1 MKRPNIWLLA
11 TSVFCL
17 TACGGD
23 GSSNS
28 DVETKTFEDFADEVS
43 QSAGDDAVDCGIVE
57 IGESEVSTNTCVAE
71 AFINGEA
78 FYSIYELQGVDS
90 SVGGALS
97 GDAEGE
103 VLQWEFDSNPTG
115 GVPASSSEIEST
127 VCVDAEL
134 SGSVDTGYAEIFTC
148 AQAG

>member
-1 MKRPNIWLLA
+1 MKQSNAWILA
-11 TSVFCL
+11 ISLCF

-23 GSSNS
+23 GS
-28 DVETKTFEDFADEVS
+28 DEVVTKTFEDFMDEVS
-43 QSAGDDAVDCGIVE
+43 QSAGDDAVDCGVVE

-78 FYSIYELQGVDS
+78 FYAVYELQGIDS
-90 SVGGALS
+90 SVGAALS
-97 GDAEGE
+97 ADGEGE
-103 VLQWEFDSNPTG
+103 VLQWEYDSNPTG
-115 GVPASSSEIEST
+115 GVAAGSSEIDST

-134 SGSVDTGYAEIFTC
+134 SGSVDSGYADIFNC